1 MSPEIPRQRTRRLAP
16 ALLGA
21 AMATGVLAA
30 ASAGGA
36 PEGVTATVPGSGAEF
51 SDARPATD
59 DGAPATDGDR
69 PGAPDDARAPAYA
82 TRGSGERVPP
92 RWADATAALARS
104 VEPLEAEPA
113 VRISVAVLDPV
124 SGYTLRYGAGHYDTA
139 SIVKVDIVAGL
150 LLLAQDEGRSL
161 TAEERRLASDAV
173 RLSDNDAT
181 HELWSMIGG
190 EEGLD
195 RLNARFGLTLTRGG
209 EGGHWGLTRT
219 TAADQVTVLRAVFDQ
234 RSPLARPARAYLEG
248 LMGSV
253 AEGQRWGVS
262 AAAADADGTALKNG
276 WLPRSTTGLWNINS
290 IGRVEVGGREY
301 LMAVLSSGHR
311 TGDEGIE
318 RVEAAAQAAMD
329 VIRSTGRA

>member
-36 PEGVTATVPGSGAEF
+36 AGDGALAAGGGAEF
-51 SDARPATD
+51 SDARPAAD
-59 DGAPATDGDR
+59 DGASRSADGS
-69 PGAPDDARAPAYA
+69 PGAPDEARSPAYA
-82 TRGSGERVPP
+82 TRGSAERVPP
-92 RWADATAALARS
+92 QWAEATAALARS
-104 VEPLEAEPA
+104 VGPLEAEPA

-124 SGYTLRYGAGHYDTA
+124 TGYTLRYGAGHYETA
-139 SIVKVDIVAGL
+139 SIVKVNIVAGL
-150 LLLAQDEGRSL
+150 LLTAQDEGRPL
-161 TAEERRLASDAV
+161 TAQERRLAADAV

-181 HELWSMIGG
+181 HELWRMIGA

-195 RLNARFGLTLTRGG
+195 RLNARFGLALTHGG
-209 EGGHWGLTRT
+209 EDGHWGLTRT
-219 TAADQVTVLRAVFDQ
+219 TAADQITVLRAVFDPD
-234 RSPLARPARAYLEG
+234 SPLARPARAHLEQ

-262 AAAADADGTALKNG
+262 AAAVDDGGTALKNG
-276 WLPRSTTGLWNINS
+276 WLPRSHTGLWNINS
-290 IGRVEVGGREY
+290 IGRVEVDGREY

-318 RVEAAAQAAMD
+318 RVEAAARAAME
-329 VIRSTGRA
+329 VIRSSGRA